1 MDSMKGKTN
10 ATLSPWERNKEELK
24 ARARLYTSFDGAVER
39 LEALCLRHSPEP
51 PNAIPERF
59 SDGWYAQEILQ
70 AIYAAR
76 FHLKEGHARAAAIE
90 ALTAGARAGEWPAA
104 QQWRVQQE
112 ARRRGG
118 HAPKYLPGLQ
128 AAVDRLAAEHPKAI
142 ARDLWNLIPESGETA
157 SDPIG
162 GFIVYRDGSNVVQVE
177 DKTGRDKPIK
187 FRSFCRYVTRARS
200 K

>member
-1 MDSMKGKTN
+1 MDSN
-10 ATLSPWERNKEELK
+10 ATLSLRQQWKRNKEELK
-24 ARARLYTSFDGAVER
+24 ARARFYTSFDGAVES

-51 PNAIPERF
+51 PNTIPERF

-104 QQWRVQQE
+104 QQWRVRQE

-118 HAPKYLPGLQ
+118 HAQKYLPGLQ
-128 AAVDRLAAEHPKAI
+128 AAVDRLVTANPEATAHE
-142 ARDLWNLIPESGETA
+142 LWDLIPESEDAG
-157 SDPIG
+157 PID
-162 GFIVYRDGSNVVQVE
+162 GFIVYRDGPKVFQVE
-177 DKTGRDKPIK
+177 DETGREKAIS